1 MNKTV
6 LTLIIVGALNWL
18 LIGVFQFDLV
28 AAIGGGQSGVLRA
41 HHIYHV
47 IGIAGIWAFS
57 FWRRVERDV
66 RAERDVH
73 RDSYQS
79 RSQSLKYEFG
89 KDYSTSDSQ
98 DSSSQQKS
106 SSSFDDS
113 QNSNNTSN
121 KDKE

>member
-18 LIGVFQFDLV
+18 LVGVFQFDLV
-28 AAIGGGQSGVLRA
+28 AAIFGGQSSAFARI
-41 HHIYHV
+41 IYII

-66 RAERDVH
+66 HAERDVH

-113 QNSNNTSN
+113 QNSNITSN
-121 KDKE
+121 NDKE